1 MFREIQGAIST
12 EHIRPRKWFFS
23 VATVL
28 KASLNLQKIEK
39 NMKKRRKKLFKSTY
53 LQRVY
58 AEVSQRYK
66 DQPEFLQAVEEFFD
80 AMDVLVEKEP
90 NIEKYSIMER
100 IVEPERIIRFRVVW
114 TDDSGK
120 IQVNRAMRVQFNSA
134 IGPYKGGIRFAP
146 NVNESI
152 CKFLGF
158 EQTFKNSLTGLPMG
172 GAKGGADF
180 DPTGKSDQEI
190 MTFCQSFMSELYA
203 HVGPNYDVPA
213 GDFGVGAREIGYMFG
228 FYKKIVNQWNG
239 VFTSKG
245 IASGGS
251 LGRSEATGYG
261 VCYFAQEM
269 LRAYRNDTFQG
280 KRVIISGAG
289 KVGWMAAQKAT
300 ELGAKVVAMSD
311 IKGVIRD
318 ENGMDLGLIL
328 RLQKQ
333 SPAVMD
339 QYRQTHPEAIFNPD
353 PKSIWTI
360 PCDIAMPCATQNEIY
375 LPSAEAL
382 VKNGCWMVVE
392 GANMPTTLDATRY
405 FVDKGILF
413 APGKAANAGGVAV
426 SGLEMSQNAMH
437 LNWTFEEVDAKLK
450 QIMAGIFKKADEASM
465 KYTGT
470 HNLVIG
476 ANIAGFMK
484 VYQAMLEQGTL

>member
-1 MFREIQGAIST
+1 M
-12 EHIRPRKWFFS
+12 
-23 VATVL
+23 
-28 KASLNLQKIEK
+28 
-39 NMKKRRKKLFKSTY
+39 FKSTY
-53 LQRVY
+53 LQNLY
-58 AEVSQRYK
+58 QRLCKQYP
-66 DQPEFLQAVEEFFD
+66 DQPEFLQAVEEFFGS
-80 AMDVLVEKEP
+80 MDSLVEKEP
-90 NIEKYSIMER
+90 NIEKYAIMER
-100 IVEPERIIRFRVVW
+100 IVEPERTIKFRVTW
-114 TDDSGK
+114 TDDKGV
-120 IQVNRAMRVQFNSA
+120 IHVNRAMRVQFNSA

-180 DPTGKSDQEI
+180 DPTGRSDQEV
-190 MTFCQSFMSELYA
+190 MTFCQSFMSELTQ
-203 HVGPNYDVPA
+203 HIGPNEDVPA

-228 FYKKIVNQWNG
+228 FYKKINREWNG

-261 VCYFAQEM
+261 ACYFAQEM
-269 LRAYRNDTFQG
+269 LRAYRNDTFKN

-289 KVGWMAAQKAT
+289 KVGWMAASKAT

-311 IKGVIRD
+311 ISGVIHD
-318 ENGMDLGLIL
+318 EKGIDIEL
-328 RLQKQ
+328 LQNLAKTNTV
-333 SPAVMD
+333 VMD
-339 QYRQTHPEAIFNPD
+339 KYRLTHPDAVYHTD
-353 PKSIWTI
+353 TKAIWTV

-375 LPSAEAL
+375 LDSAKIL

-392 GANMPTTLDATRY
+392 GANMPTTLDATQY
-405 FVDKGILF
+405 FLDHGVLF

-426 SGLEMSQNAMH
+426 SGLEMTQNAMH
-437 LNWTFEEVDAKLK
+437 INWTFAEVDAKLHE
-450 QIMAGIFKKADEASM
+450 IMAGIFKKADEAAM

-470 HNLVIG
+470 HNLVAG
-476 ANIAGFMK
+476 ANIAGFLK

>member
-1 MFREIQGAIST
+1 
-12 EHIRPRKWFFS
+12 
-23 VATVL
+23 
-28 KASLNLQKIEK
+28 
-39 NMKKRRKKLFKSTY
+39 LFKSPY
-53 LQRVY
+53 LTRVFKNVSTAY
-58 AEVSQRYK
+58 AT
-66 DQPEFLQAVEEFFD
+66 QPEFLQAVEEFFD
-80 AMDVLVEKEP
+80 AMDILVEKEP

-100 IVEPERIIRFRVVW
+100 IVEPERIIKFRVVW
-114 TDDSGK
+114 TDDNGVV
-120 IQVNRAMRVQFNSA
+120 QVNRAMRVQFNSA
-134 IGPYKGGIRFAP
+134 IGPYKGGIRFDP
-146 NVNESI
+146 SVNESI

-180 DPTGKSDQEI
+180 NPVGKTDQEV

-213 GDFGVGAREIGYMFG
+213 GDLGVGAREIGYMFG

-261 VCYFAQEM
+261 ACYFAQEM
-269 LRAYRNDTFQG
+269 LKAYRNTDFKG
-280 KRVIISGAG
+280 KRVIISGSG

-300 ELGAKVVAMSD
+300 ELGAKVIAMSD
-311 IKGVIRD
+311 ISGVVHD
-318 ENGMDLGLIL
+318 ENGIDLALLKELAKTNSAIID
-328 RLQKQ
+328 K
-333 SPAVMD
+333 
-339 QYRQTHPEAIFNPD
+339 YTITHPEAIYYPD
-353 PKSIWTI
+353 TKAIWTI

-375 LPSAEAL
+375 LESARNL
-382 VKNGCWMVVE
+382 VQNGCWMVVE

-405 FVDKGILF
+405 FIEQGVLF

-426 SGLEMSQNAMH
+426 SGLEMTQNAMH
-437 LNWTFEEVDAKLK
+437 INWTFEEVDAKLK
-450 QIMAGIFKKADEASM
+450 EIMKGIFMKADAASM

-476 ANIAGFMK
+476 ANIAGFLK